1 MSSSLPLPLLQH
13 PGVNQSRHLV
23 RACAQALVALEV
35 AIQPITTA
43 SVLFPATLSAATIN
57 PLPTLHG
64 YFSFPL
70 YISKVSPD
78 AAVLYGTLHC

>member
-1 MSSSLPLPLLQH
+1 MC
-13 PGVNQSRHLV
+13 QSQYH
-23 RACAQALVALEV
+23 AH
-35 AIQPITTA
+35 IQNAPVHFAGETWEA
-43 SVLFPATLSAATIN
+43 SVVIQSLAAMFPVTLSAMTNN
-57 PLPTLHG
+57 PLPALNG